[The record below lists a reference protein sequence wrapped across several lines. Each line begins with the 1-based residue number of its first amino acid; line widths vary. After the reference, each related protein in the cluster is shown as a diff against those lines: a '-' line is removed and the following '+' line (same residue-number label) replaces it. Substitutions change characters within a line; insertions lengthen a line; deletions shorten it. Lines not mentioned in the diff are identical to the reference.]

1 MLSEEIIK
9 LRKKDGLSQQEFAD
23 LVGVTRQ
30 MVSLWER
37 GVFLPDDE
45 HLQAIC
51 RAFDLPKQYFAQAA
65 SASEAEQELAVSA
78 SAATPAPV
86 CGSDGCPCAHCR
98 KFRPKKNNKVV
109 KGLIIGGLLAFFLF
123 VFAVILAILITTLG
137 EEEAITSEIVFSFH
151 IPLMGKIILV
161 GVVCAIA
168 ICVLIY
174 LFWKNF
180 HRTKKK
186 NDTKPKERRG
196 TSL

>member
-9 LRKKDGLSQQEFAD
+9 LRKKDGLSQREFAD

-51 RAFDLPKQYFAQAA
+51 RAFGLPKQYFAQAA
-65 SASEAEQELAVSA
+65 SASEAEQEEVAVAA
-78 SAATPAPV
+78 SAAPPAPV
-86 CGSDGCPCAHCR
+86 CGGDGRPCAHCR

-109 KGLIIGGLLAFFLF
+109 KGLIIGGLLAFCLF

-137 EEEAITSEIVFSFH
+137 EEEATTSEIVFSFH
-151 IPLMGKIILV
+151 IPVMDRIILV

-180 HRTKKK
+180 HRTKKE
-186 NDTKPKERRG
+186 DVMKPKEDEK
-196 TSL
+196 

>member
-65 SASEAEQELAVSA
+65 SASESEQEVAVTA
-78 SAATPAPV
+78 SSATPAPV
-86 CGSDGCPCAHCR
+86 CGSDGCPCARCR

-109 KGLIIGGLLAFFLF
+109 IGILIIALLLCVTILTFVLVAFFAIVFDDNRGYGYARVSSFGIPIADRMILLAVFL
-123 VFAVILAILITTLG
+123 VLASG
-137 EEEAITSEIVFSFH
+137 FIVYGIVRS
-151 IPLMGKIILV
+151 
-161 GVVCAIA
+161 CR
-168 ICVLIY
+168 
-174 LFWKNF
+174 KN
-180 HRTKKK
+180 KSK
-186 NDTKPKERRG
+186 NKTINKE
-196 TSL
+196 